1 MTAFTRLGSSIWDW
15 EPWTEL
21 GTCARVLWLALFTSA
36 EAKRHVPGLW
46 QGGIPM
52 MADAAHMSADDVRLA
67 LDQLLER
74 ETVEFDAR
82 SRVLRLCHLP
92 DAGEFPSNGKVIL
105 GWWTRFKTVPAC
117 PVRDAHVRTLQW
129 ILDTGAERRGTP
141 LTPDH
146 ANAWR
151 TTFGTIQ
158 IPAPRKR
165 GIRRLTD
172 LSDTSTSV
180 QPSLF
185 GSPVGT
191 DMVSAKPSDR
201 SPPQEIP
208 MAVDNSNSLRQLKE
222 NKNSETVSDTVSDTN
237 RIPDPGS
244 RILDLS
250 PERGS
255 GGGHETG
262 MRPALTLVP
271 PYTAGDVLRVMAG
284 GRWDASHD
292 GTYRDAVG
300 SLIAAWVAKR
310 VALEDFQRLAEYTKH
325 AQVTM
330 SARYLVGCDLPAE
343 IDRARKTLDWR
354 DIRMADMARLP

>member
-1 MTAFTRLGSSIWDW
+1 MAGVATDAGRADRGARDDRWYLRGRGRRGRRPVYAGVRVLSCGWRSGIVPGPVDALMTAFTRLGSSIWDW

-151 TTFGTIQ
+151 TTF
-158 IPAPRKR
+158 
-165 GIRRLTD
+165 
-172 LSDTSTSV
+172 
-180 QPSLF
+180 
-185 GSPVGT
+185 
-191 DMVSAKPSDR
+191 
-201 SPPQEIP
+201 
-208 MAVDNSNSLRQLKE
+208 
-222 NKNSETVSDTVSDTN
+222 
-237 RIPDPGS
+237 
-244 RILDLS
+244 
-250 PERGS
+250 
-255 GGGHETG
+255 
-262 MRPALTLVP
+262 
-271 PYTAGDVLRVMAG
+271 
-284 GRWDASHD
+284 
-292 GTYRDAVG
+292 
-300 SLIAAWVAKR
+300 
-310 VALEDFQRLAEYTKH
+310 
-325 AQVTM
+325 
-330 SARYLVGCDLPAE
+330 
-343 IDRARKTLDWR
+343 
-354 DIRMADMARLP
+354 